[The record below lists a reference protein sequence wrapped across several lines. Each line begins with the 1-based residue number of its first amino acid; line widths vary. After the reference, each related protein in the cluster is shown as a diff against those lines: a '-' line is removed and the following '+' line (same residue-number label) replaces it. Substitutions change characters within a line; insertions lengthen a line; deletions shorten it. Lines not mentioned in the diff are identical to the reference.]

1 MEWWEALILMIGG
14 LVALLAI
21 GLPVAFA
28 FFLINIVGAVVFLG
42 GSAGLV
48 QMVRNAQTAVT
59 NFSLVPIPLF
69 LLMGEILFHT
79 GLAARAIDAVDRL
92 ISRLP
97 GRLSLVAICGGTFFA
112 ALSGSSM
119 ANTAMLGS
127 TLLPEMRKRGYH
139 TTMAVGP
146 IMGTGGIAILIPPS
160 GLAVLLGSLGQIPI
174 ADLLIGGVLPGIL
187 VAALF
192 FTYVIVRCWLNPA
205 LAPAYPV
212 AELTP
217 WERWRPFLVNVL
229 PLLVIFVAVVGSM
242 LGGVATPSESAALGA
257 FASLLAALCYGKL
270 DRKSIKVSLI
280 ETAKISAM
288 IFLIADASLT
298 FSQILSFSGAT
309 QGFLAGI
316 GELALTPTRLL
327 ILMIAILLILG
338 CFMDP
343 LSIMMVTL
351 PFYMPLIRTAGID
364 QVWFGIMML
373 LALEIGF
380 LTPPFG
386 LLLFVMRGVA
396 PPDVTMRDIIV
407 AAVPF
412 VLLQIVGLAVIF
424 AVPGIVNWLPSLTR

>member
-1 MEWWEALILMIGG
+1 MEWWEALALMIGG

-28 FFLINIVGAVVFLG
+28 FFLINIIGALVFLG
-42 GSAGLV
+42 GSSGLV

-59 NFSLVPIPLF
+59 SFALVPIPLF

-79 GLAARAIDAVDRL
+79 GLAGRAIDAVDRL
-92 ISRLP
+92 IARLP
-97 GRLSLVAICGGTFFA
+97 GRLSLVAICSGTFFA

-119 ANTAMLGS
+119 ANTAMLGA
-127 TLLPEMRKRGYH
+127 TLMPEMRKRGYH

-174 ADLLIGGVLPGIL
+174 ADLLIGGILPGVLI
-187 VAALF
+187 AALF
-192 FTYVIVRCWLNPA
+192 FAYVVVRCWANPA
-205 LAPAYPV
+205 LAPSYPL
-212 AELTP
+212 ARLGL
-217 WERWRPFLVNVL
+217 WDRWRPFLVNVL

-242 LGGVATPSESAALGA
+242 LAGVATPSESAALGA
-257 FASLLAALCYGKL
+257 FASLVAAACYGRL
-270 DRKSIKVSLI
+270 TRRALRTSLI
-280 ETAKISAM
+280 ETAKVSAM
-288 IFLIADASLT
+288 IFMIAAASLT

-316 GELALTPTRLL
+316 GDLALSPTALL
-327 ILMIAILLILG
+327 ILMIFILLVLG

-351 PFYMPLIRTAGID
+351 PFYMPLIRTAGVD

-373 LALEIGF
+373 LSLEIGF

-386 LLLFVMRGVA
+386 LSLFVMRGVA
-396 PPDVTMRDIIV
+396 PPDISMRDIIV

-412 VLLQIVGLAVIF
+412 VALQIVGLAVIF
-424 AVPGIVNWLPSLTR
+424 GVPSIVTWLPALAR